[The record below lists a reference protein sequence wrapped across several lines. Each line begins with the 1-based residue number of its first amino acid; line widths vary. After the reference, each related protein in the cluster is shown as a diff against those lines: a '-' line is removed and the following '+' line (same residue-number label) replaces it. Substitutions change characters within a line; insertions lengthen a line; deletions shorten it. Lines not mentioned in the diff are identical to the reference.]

1 MLLQGFSQPRGEVAG
16 DPGCPYDERVR
27 TWVIAIAVL
36 IALAILG
43 MSLHVISLR
52 ALAVFAAAFGVL
64 VVTTRVLGQKLR

>member
-1 MLLQGFSQPRGEVAG
+1 
-16 DPGCPYDERVR
+16 VR

-43 MSLHVISLR
+43 MSLHVISWR